1 MGFRKAMVYLAIFA
15 IILVIIMLEFQN
27 SEAPLRFPEKQKGV
41 KMFQPKQSIPGMVST
56 LLSKNGET
64 LVVTG
69 VQMDAAGTPMAL
81 VYAAN
86 GGILQTS
93 LNPSKQTP
101 GTPGISEQMPPGMTG
116 SLSGDGKTLVL
127 GIPSDNG
134 GVGGVWVFKQQSGAG
149 KWAEVTTALVGK
161 GAEGAAGQGA
171 AVGISGDGGTLA
183 VGGPLDNS
191 TKAAVWIFIG
201 SNLSQAQGSKLA
213 GCGSAVS
220 LSHDG
225 NVLAATTPDF
235 AVQIWRRSVDG
246 HSNWTQ
252 RANVVGLGTVPQDFF
267 GLTIGLSGNGK
278 MLVVS
283 APRKDTGTVMSFRTS
298 DSEGSGNWKQVGG
311 SLKVSGVLGTKPN
324 IGSSVSMS
332 EDGRVLAV
340 GGSGDNGGVGATWV
354 FTRERDEDDWSQ
366 RKKLVGSGEVGVGA
380 QGSSLGLSGNGK
392 KLAVTGPLD
401 NNKVGATWLFG
412 H

>member
-1 MGFRKAMVYLAIFA
+1 MGFRKAMVYLVIFA
-15 IILVIIMLEFQN
+15 IILVIIVLEIQN

-41 KMFQPKQSIPGMVST
+41 KLFQPKQSIPGMVST
-56 LLSKNGET
+56 LLSKHGET

-69 VQMDAAGTPMAL
+69 VQMDAARTPMAL
-81 VYAAN
+81 VYAAK

-93 LNPSKQTP
+93 LSPSKQTP
-101 GTPGISEQMPPGMTG
+101 GNPGISEQMPLGMTG

-149 KWAEVTTALVGK
+149 KWVEVTTALVGA

-171 AVGISGDGGTLA
+171 AVALSGDGGTLA
-183 VGGPLDNS
+183 VGGPLDNT
-191 TKAAVWIFIG
+191 TKAAVWIFVG

-213 GCGSAVS
+213 GCGIAVS

-246 HSNWTQ
+246 KNNWTQ
-252 RANVVGLGTVPQDFF
+252 RANVVGLGIVPQDFF
-267 GLTIGLSGNGK
+267 RDTIGLSGNGK

-283 APRKDTGTVMSFRTS
+283 APGRGTGTVMSFRTS
-298 DSEGSGNWKQVGG
+298 DSDGSSNWKQVGG

>member
-1 MGFRKAMVYLAIFA
+1 MGFQKAIVYLVIFA
-15 IILVIIMLEFQN
+15 IILVIIVLVFQN

-41 KMFQPKQSIPGMVST
+41 KLFQPKQSIPGMVST
-56 LLSKNGET
+56 LLSKHGET

-93 LNPSKQTP
+93 LSPSKQTP
-101 GTPGISEQMPPGMTG
+101 GNPGISEQMPPGMTG

-149 KWAEVTTALVGK
+149 KWVEVTTALVGA

-171 AVGISGDGGTLA
+171 AVSLSGDGGTLA
-183 VGGPLDNS
+183 VGGPLDNT
-191 TKAAVWIFIG
+191 TKAAVWIFGG

-213 GCGSAVS
+213 GCGIAVS

-246 HSNWTQ
+246 KNNWTQ
-252 RANVVGLGTVPQDFF
+252 RANVVGLGILPQDFF
-267 GLTIGLSGNGK
+267 GDTIGLSGNGK

-283 APRKDTGTVMSFRTS
+283 APGRGTGTVMSFRTS
-298 DSEGSGNWKQVGG
+298 DSDGSSNWKQVGG

-354 FTRERDEDDWSQ
+354 FTRERDEDHWSQ